1 MTQLGVPPREA
12 PGRPA
17 APPAAQHLT
26 GSDLVAQL
34 LERTPQV
41 GPNRTEW
48 PGLTAYRFTGPQ
60 VPQGAEVQSLA
71 VCCVVQGRKR
81 FAVGDE
87 EYLCDPFHYLLFTRG
102 MRFES
107 EILEATPETPYLS
120 FVLQIDP
127 AVVRSVSAGL
137 RGGPVPAPS
146 DGSGPAGA
154 ARLAGAGGVAGRAG
168 ARGRPH
174 REPVAA
180 RVSPFDENLM
190 GSVVRFLRALGD
202 PADRR
207 VLGPMCLQEITYRLL
222 QAEQVSRLLDAAAGE
237 RADDPLT
244 EVIRYA
250 REHLAEPLTVADLAG
265 RARMSQSALTAR
277 FTETTGMG
285 PYQFLKRVRLDRA
298 GTLLVRDGLPVS
310 EVARTVGYTSPSHF
324 TSEFKRFFGVTP
336 RRYAE
341 VQRDTVAMR
350 VDEATSR
357 HVPGT
362 LP

>member
-1 MTQLGVPPREA
+1 MTQLGVPPEEDLA
-12 PGRPA
+12 QHGDPA
-17 APPAAQHLT
+17 QQGSPAQHLT
-26 GSDLVAQL
+26 GSDLVAEL
-34 LERTPQV
+34 LARTPDV
-41 GPNRTEW
+41 GPNATEW

-81 FAVGDE
+81 FAVGAE

-137 RGGPVPAPS
+137 RITAGPTS
-146 DGSGPAGA
+146 DGRVHGRTHGEPAT
-154 ARLAGAGGVAGRAG
+154 
-168 ARGRPH
+168 
-174 REPVAA
+174 A

-190 GSVVRFLRALGD
+190 GSVVRFLRALAD
-202 PADRR
+202 PTDRR
-207 VLGPMCLQEITYRLL
+207 VLGPMGLQEITYRLI

-277 FTETTGMG
+277 FAETTGMG

-357 HVPGT
+357 PAGYGGGARAAQGAGGAS
-362 LP
+362 